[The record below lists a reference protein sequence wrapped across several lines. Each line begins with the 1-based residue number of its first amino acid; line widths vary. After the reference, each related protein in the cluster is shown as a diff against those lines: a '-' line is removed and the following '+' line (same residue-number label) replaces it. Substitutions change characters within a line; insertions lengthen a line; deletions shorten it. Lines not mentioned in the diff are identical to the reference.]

1 MNGSISKVGVKST
14 ADETPKGYS
23 GTFDVTLE
31 ERAVLEF
38 LNKHP
43 RANQLE
49 IMEHIGKS
57 SRTVKRLTASL
68 VENSILKRENGKRYG
83 VWVVIGK

>member
-1 MNGSISKVGVKST
+1 MELKVPRTKHQ
-14 ADETPKGYS
+14 KGYS

-49 IMEHIGKS
+49 IVEHIGKS
-57 SRTVKRLTASL
+57 TRTVKRLTASL

>member
-1 MNGSISKVGVKST
+1 M
-14 ADETPKGYS
+14 
-23 GTFDVTLE
+23 
-31 ERAVLEF
+31 EF

-49 IMEHIGKS
+49 IVEHIGKS